1 MSCLSNFTSMFRLL
15 QKPYQ
20 KNFLVFIDYNI
31 IILGDS
37 KMKIAVFNGSPRKEN
52 TSAMVR
58 AFCEGAEAA
67 GHQVEE
73 YQVGRMK
80 IAGCLGC

>member
-31 IILGDS
+31 IILGRNEVTIYKPDFLS
-37 KMKIAVFNGSPRKEN
+37 MRKSDYFRFSSLSIFP
-52 TSAMVR
+52 TMPPLT
-58 AFCEGAEAA
+58 
-67 GHQVEE
+67 Q
-73 YQVGRMK
+73 
-80 IAGCLGC
+80 